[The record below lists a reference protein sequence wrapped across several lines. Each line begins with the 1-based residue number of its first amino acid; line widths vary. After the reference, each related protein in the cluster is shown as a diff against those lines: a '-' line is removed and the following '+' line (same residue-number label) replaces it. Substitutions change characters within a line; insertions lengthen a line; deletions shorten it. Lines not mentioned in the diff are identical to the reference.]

1 MPNKSVK
8 NYASIYATP
17 EDIDLWTAGIT
28 EKPLPGSSFFFKV

>member
-8 NYASIYATP
+8 GYASIYAAP

-28 EKPLPGSSFFFKV
+28 EKPLPGETV

>member
-28 EKPLPGSSFFFKV
+28 EKPLPGSKFFVFV